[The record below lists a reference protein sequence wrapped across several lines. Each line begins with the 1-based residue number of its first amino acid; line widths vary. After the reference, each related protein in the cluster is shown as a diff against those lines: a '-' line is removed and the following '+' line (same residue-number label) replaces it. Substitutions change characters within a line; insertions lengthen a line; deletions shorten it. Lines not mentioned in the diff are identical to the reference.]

1 MQENNVEITGDL
13 FKRIQTIDL
22 EMLMEIDRV
31 CRKNNIK
38 YSIMYGT
45 LLGAVRHGGFI
56 PWDDDCDVVFRRYEY
71 EKFFEACKRTWI
83 QINSFCK
90 ITERIHGIFWVW
102 KTQKKWHSL

>member
-38 YSIMYGT
+38 YSIMYG
-45 LLGAVRHGGFI
+45 
-56 PWDDDCDVVFRRYEY
+56 
-71 EKFFEACKRTWI
+71 
-83 QINSFCK
+83 K
-90 ITERIHGIFWVW
+90 IGRAHV
-102 KTQKKWHSL
+102 